1 MAGAGPPVPRI
12 YRFMATGL
20 GASMWFWVCRS
31 SVGNSWEKRLTSCRY
46 RSSTEPRK
54 TVLPTNPTSRSIDEK
69 QLTQPHRAG
78 SPRLEAPLG
87 ALGAKS
93 KRIDGGE
100 VLLGGHCTYYHQYDA
115 LRETIYTTVL
125 FVQL

>member
-1 MAGAGPPVPRI
+1 VHNGRRRTPRSPDLPLHGHWPG
-12 YRFMATGL
+12 R
-20 GASMWFWVCRS
+20 VN
-31 SVGNSWEKRLTSCRY
+31 V
-46 RSSTEPRK
+46 
-54 TVLPTNPTSRSIDEK
+54 VLDLLPSQER
-69 QLTQPHRAG
+69 RAG